1 MRVRSLVAF
10 VMITALVALN
20 GSDLLARTNGC
31 GPHPCCAKGA
41 CKMMPKSG
49 ARLDRCGDPDPTD
62 TPQPPMMLS
71 FTSGDALSFS
81 TSVTSLAVVALTSA
95 GAAFGVDRP
104 PRG

>member
-49 ARLDRCGDPDPTD
+49 ARFDRCGDDQPNA
-62 TPQPPMMLS
+62 PQSPML
-71 FTSGDALSFS
+71 L
-81 TSVTSLAVVALTSA
+81 TSVAALAVAVHTVPSPLARAALTFG
-95 GAAFGVDRP
+95 GASFRIDRP